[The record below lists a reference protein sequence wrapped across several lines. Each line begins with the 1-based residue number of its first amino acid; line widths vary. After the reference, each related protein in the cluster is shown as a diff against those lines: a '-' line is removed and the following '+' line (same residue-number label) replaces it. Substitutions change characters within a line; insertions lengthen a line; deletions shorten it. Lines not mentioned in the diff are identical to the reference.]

1 MKTAISIPD
10 SVFQAA
16 ERLAKRTGM
25 SRSELYT
32 TAIANYVEARRG
44 KGVTERLNE
53 VYGESKDSSMLDPVV
68 NALQLSSL
76 PRDEW

>member
-10 SVFQAA
+10 PIFRAA
-16 ERLAKRTGM
+16 ERLAKRTRK

-32 TAIANYVEARRG
+32 AAVAQYVEMHQGA
-44 KGVTERLNE
+44 GVTERLNE
-53 VYGESKDSSMLDPVV
+53 VYGEEEKLSLLDPII